1 MKNKNKKTVS
11 LTVIMTLIITMVV
24 GLINPVSIVKA
35 EDTKS
40 VRIKDVLNGDE
51 IVSDDEKLILSKIG
65 EKISDDELKVTLKIK
80 GNNDENINIYNASA
94 TYTLNSGFEV
104 VENSINVVGIDD
116 KESVKITTE
125 GEKTNIEFDDINV
138 KEVEVSFSAKVKEG
152 IKVEENVEV
161 TSETKLVYNLQ
172 ENTEDNQENT
182 EIDFPKLYVTLESL
196 TTEKEVTEEN
206 IENEIIDDITKEDE
220 KTEENAKEDKEDIE
234 NEVADDTVQEDAID
248 DTNSEGTIDDAEEN
262 VDNDVVEDEVD
273 DVVANGSVIKNENNE
288 NNENNSPTT
297 SSGLTINKTAEL
309 VDGETVKITLTAEG
323 EVTRTDA
330 KNADIVMV
338 IDKSG
343 SMNDKLDKIKEAA
356 RNFAN
361 NILSNTKDS
370 DVRIAIVTY
379 DYYGYYGG
387 YNGQGSYLNLGF
399 SSSKDDINKAINAI
413 TAEGGTNTQAGIRR
427 AAETLEGTRADAKK
441 YVVFFTDGLPT
452 QSYYDNNTING
463 NGTRVDSKYMEDA
476 QKEYNK
482 YFTSWNKTSSSVIYP
497 DTKFYSVGVF
507 TNASSNEKK
516 QAVDFLK
523 TIQNVIDP
531 NEFGKKYYTQDL
543 KVVNSIF
550 TDISNE
556 IAADINNTVAT
567 NVTINDIV
575 TNYFNIVKDS
585 WKVTDLKGN
594 VINNIQPEVTGNN
607 ITFKIGDI
615 KVNAGESKGGVIVT
629 FNAKLKD
636 VYFGGGN
643 IDTNVSAD
651 ITYNNGQKQEFN
663 IPNVNI
669 PSKKGTIKIKK
680 EIVEKGLLG
689 GWNKVSDDKVNKNDK
704 FSISVVGNEKY
715 TVNLVGNSEET
726 LNFYLKGEDTD
737 ISINTD
743 TSLNYLT
750 VGQYKI
756 EELLPM
762 NYQQVDVY
770 VETEGKIVK
779 LENWENYNKQTK
791 TFTIDKD
798 NNNITIIVRNTLVNK
813 GYWFDKTDVENKF
826 RYYYNPITPQQLETS
841 IY

>member
-11 LTVIMTLIITMVV
+11 LTVIMTLIITMIV

-40 VRIKDVLNGDE
+40 VRIKDVLNNDE
-51 IVSDDEKLILSKIG
+51 IVSDDGKLILSKTG

-80 GNNDENINIYNASA
+80 GNNEENINIYNASA
-94 TYTLNSGFEV
+94 TYTLNSGFEL

-116 KESVKITTE
+116 KESVKITTD
-125 GEKTNIEFDDINV
+125 GEKTNIEFGDINV

-182 EIDFPKLYVTLESL
+182 EIDFPKLYVSLESIVA
-196 TTEKEVTEEN
+196 EKETTEEN
-206 IENEIIDDITKEDE
+206 VENEIIEDITKKDE

-288 NNENNSPTT
+288 NNSPTT

-343 SMNDKLDKIKEAA
+343 SMNDKLDKIKEGA

-370 DVRIAIVTY
+370 DVKIAIVTY

-399 SSSKDDINKAINAI
+399 SSSKDDIDKAINAI
-413 TAEGGTNTQAGIRR
+413 TAGGGTNTQAGIRR
-427 AAETLEGTRADAKK
+427 AAETLRGAREDAKK
-441 YVVFFTDGLPT
+441 YVLFFTDGLPT
-452 QSYYDNNTING
+452 QSYNDDDTING
-463 NGTRVDSKYMEDA
+463 DGTAVSKEYINAAKD
-476 QKEYNK
+476 EYNK
-482 YFTSWNKTSSSVIYP
+482 HFTSWNKTSSNNNQI
-497 DTKFYSVGVF
+497 DAKFYSVGVF
-507 TNASSNEKK
+507 TKASDTKKK
-516 QAVDFLK
+516 QAVNFLK

-531 NEFGKKYYTQDL
+531 DKFGEKYYTENLD
-543 KVVNSIF
+543 VVNSIF

-567 NVTINDIV
+567 NVIINDIV
-575 TNYFNIVKDS
+575 TDYFNIVDKS

-594 VINNIQPEVTGNN
+594 VINIQPEVTGNN

-636 VYFGGGN
+636 AYFGGDN

-651 ITYNNGQKQEFN
+651 ITYNDGQKQEFN

-680 EIVEKGLLG
+680 EIVEKELLR
-689 GWNKVSDDKVNKNDK
+689 GWNKVSDDEVNKDDK

-726 LNFYLKGEDTD
+726 LNFYLKGENTD

-770 VETEGKIVK
+770 VETEGKTVK

-826 RYYYNPITPQQLETS
+826 RYYNAITPQQLETS

>member
-125 GEKTNIEFDDINV
+125 GEKTNIEFGDINV

-273 DVVANGSVIKNENNE
+273 DVIANGSVIKNENNE
-288 NNENNSPTT
+288 NNENNYPTT

-356 RNFAN
+356 RNFTN

-370 DVRIAIVTY
+370 DVKIAIVTY

-452 QSYYDNNTING
+452 QSYDG
-463 NGTRVDSKYMEDA
+463 GDGTRVDSKYMTAAKD
-476 QKEYNK
+476 EYNK
-482 YFTSWNKTSSSVIYP
+482 HFTRWNKTSSNNDQS
-497 DTKFYSVGVF
+497 DAKFYSVGVF
-507 TNASSNEKK
+507 TKASDTEKK
-516 QAVDFLK
+516 QAVNFLK

-531 NEFGKKYYTQDL
+531 DKFGEKYYTENLD
-543 KVVNSIF
+543 VVNSIF

-575 TNYFNIVKDS
+575 TDYFNIVDKS

-594 VINNIQPEVTGNN
+594 VINIQPEVTGNN

-636 VYFGGGN
+636 AYFGGDN

-651 ITYNNGQKQEFN
+651 ITYNDGQKQEFN

-680 EIVEKGLLG
+680 EIVEKELLR
-689 GWNKVSDDKVNKNDK
+689 GWNKVSDDEVNKDDK

-726 LNFYLKGEDTD
+726 LNFYLKGENTD

-770 VETEGKIVK
+770 VETEGKTVK

-826 RYYYNPITPQQLETS
+826 RYYNAITPQQLETS

>member
-11 LTVIMTLIITMVV
+11 LTVIMTLIITMIV

-40 VRIKDVLNGDE
+40 VRIKDVLNNDE
-51 IVSDDEKLILSKIG
+51 IVSDDGKLILSKTG

-80 GNNDENINIYNASA
+80 GNNEENINIYNASA
-94 TYTLNSGFEV
+94 TYTLNSGFEL

-116 KESVKITTE
+116 KESVKITTD
-125 GEKTNIEFDDINV
+125 GEKTNIEFGDINV

-182 EIDFPKLYVTLESL
+182 EIDFPKLYVSLESIVA
-196 TTEKEVTEEN
+196 EKETTEEN
-206 IENEIIDDITKEDE
+206 VENEIIEDITKKDE

-288 NNENNSPTT
+288 NNSTTT
-297 SSGLTINKTAEL
+297 SSGVTINKTAEL

-356 RNFAN
+356 TNFTN
-361 NILSNTKDS
+361 NILSNTQGS

-379 DYYGYYGG
+379 DYYGKYNG

-413 TAEGGTNTQAGIRR
+413 TAGGGTNTQAGISR
-427 AAETLEGTRADAKK
+427 AAETLRGARKDAKK

-452 QSYYDNNTING
+452 QSYSGG
-463 NGTRVDSKYMEDA
+463 NGTTVSQQYMNAAKD
-476 QKEYNK
+476 EYNK
-482 YFTSWNKTSSSVIYP
+482 HFTSWNKTSSNNNQI
-497 DTKFYSVGVF
+497 DAKFYSVGVF
-507 TNASSNEKK
+507 TKASDTKKK
-516 QAVDFLK
+516 QAVNFLK

-531 NEFGKKYYTQDL
+531 DKFGEKYYTENLD
-543 KVVNSIF
+543 VVNSIF

-575 TNYFNIVKDS
+575 TDYFNIVKDS
-585 WKVTDLKGN
+585 WKVTDLKEN
-594 VINNIQPEVTGNN
+594 VINIQPEVTGNN

-636 VYFGGGN
+636 AYFAGGN

-651 ITYNNGQKQEFN
+651 ITYNDGQKQEFN

-680 EIVEKGLLG
+680 EIVEKELLRR
-689 GWNKVSDDKVNKNDK
+689 WNKVSDDEVNKDDK

-715 TVNLVGNSEET
+715 TVNLGGNSEET
-726 LNFYLKGEDTD
+726 LNFYLKGENTD

-770 VETEGKIVK
+770 VETEGKTVK

-813 GYWFDKTDVENKF
+813 GYWFDKGDVENKF
-826 RYYYNPITPQQLETS
+826 RYYNPITPQQLETS

>member
-11 LTVIMTLIITMVV
+11 LTVIMTLIITMIV

-40 VRIKDVLNGDE
+40 VRIKDVLNNDE
-51 IVSDDEKLILSKIG
+51 IVSDDGKLILSKTG
-65 EKISDDELKVTLKIK
+65 EKISDDELKVILKIK
-80 GNNDENINIYNASA
+80 GNNEENINIYNASA
-94 TYTLNSGFEV
+94 SYTLNSGFEL

-116 KESVKITTE
+116 KESVKITTD
-125 GEKTNIEFDDINV
+125 GEKTNIEFGDINV

-182 EIDFPKLYVTLESL
+182 EIDFPKLYVSLESIVA
-196 TTEKEVTEEN
+196 EKETTEEN
-206 IENEIIDDITKEDE
+206 VENEIIEDITKKDE

-288 NNENNSPTT
+288 NNSPTT

-356 RNFAN
+356 TNFTN
-361 NILSNTKDS
+361 NILSNTQGS

-379 DYYGYYGG
+379 DYYGKYNG

-413 TAEGGTNTQAGIRR
+413 TAGGGTNTQAGIRR
-427 AAETLEGTRADAKK
+427 AAETLRGAREDAKK
-441 YVVFFTDGLPT
+441 YVLFFTDGLPT
-452 QSYYDNNTING
+452 QSYNDDDTING
-463 NGTRVDSKYMEDA
+463 NGTAVSKEYINAAKD
-476 QKEYNK
+476 EYNK
-482 YFTSWNKTSSSVIYP
+482 HFTSWNKTSSNNNQI
-497 DTKFYSVGVF
+497 DAKFYSVGVF
-507 TNASSNEKK
+507 TKASDTKKK
-516 QAVDFLK
+516 QAVNFLK

-531 NEFGKKYYTQDL
+531 NEFGKKYYTENLD
-543 KVVNSIF
+543 VVNSIF

-567 NVTINDIV
+567 NVIINDIV
-575 TNYFNIVKDS
+575 TDYFNIVDKS

-594 VINNIQPEVTGNN
+594 VINIQPEVTGNN

-636 VYFGGGN
+636 AYFGGDN

-651 ITYNNGQKQEFN
+651 ITYNDGQKQEFN

-680 EIVEKGLLG
+680 EIVEKELLR
-689 GWNKVSDDKVNKNDK
+689 GWNKVSDDEVNKDDK

-715 TVNLVGNSEET
+715 TVNLGGNSEET
-726 LNFYLKGEDTD
+726 LNFYLKGENTD

-770 VETEGKIVK
+770 VETEGKTVK

-813 GYWFDKTDVENKF
+813 GYWFDKTDVGNKF
-826 RYYYNPITPQQLETS
+826 RYYNAITPQQLETS

>member
-11 LTVIMTLIITMVV
+11 LTVIMTLIITMIV

-40 VRIKDVLNGDE
+40 VRIKDVLNNDE
-51 IVSDDEKLILSKIG
+51 IVSDDGKLILSKTG

-80 GNNDENINIYNASA
+80 GNNEENINIYNASIK
-94 TYTLNSGFEV
+94 YTLNNGFEI
-104 VENSINVVGIDD
+104 VEDSINVVGIDED
-116 KESVKITTE
+116 KKESVNVTTE
-125 GEKTNIEFDDINV
+125 GEKTNIEFGDINA

-206 IENEIIDDITKEDE
+206 IENEIINDITKKDE

-288 NNENNSPTT
+288 NNSPTT

-343 SMNDKLDKIKEAA
+343 SMNDKLNKIKKAA
-356 RNFAN
+356 RNFVN

-379 DYYGYYGG
+379 DYCDKYNG
-387 YNGQGSYLNLGF
+387 YNGQGSYLNLKF
-399 SSSKDDINKAINAI
+399 SSSKDDINEAINAI
-413 TAEGGTNTQAGIRR
+413 TAGGGTNTQAGIRR
-427 AAETLEGTRADAKK
+427 AAETLRGARTDAKK

-452 QSYYDNNTING
+452 QSYNG
-463 NGTRVDSKYMEDA
+463 GDGTRVDSKYMTA
-476 QKEYNK
+476 AKNEYNK
-482 YFTSWNKTSSSVIYP
+482 HFTSWNKTSSNNDRI
-497 DTKFYSVGVF
+497 DAKFYSVGVF
-507 TNASSNEKK
+507 TKASYTEQK

-531 NEFGKKYYTQDL
+531 DKFGEKYYTENLD
-543 KVVNSIF
+543 VVNSIF

-575 TNYFNIVKDS
+575 TDYFNIVDKS

-594 VINNIQPEVTGNN
+594 VINIQPEVTGNN

-636 VYFGGGN
+636 AYFGGGN

-689 GWNKVSDDKVNKNDK
+689 GWNKVSDDEVNKDDK

-726 LNFYLKGEDTD
+726 LNFYLKGENTD

-770 VETEGKIVK
+770 VETGGKIVK
-779 LENWENYNKQTK
+779 LEDWENYNKQTK
-791 TFTIDKD
+791 TFIIDKD

-826 RYYYNPITPQQLETS
+826 RYYNAITPQQLETS

>member
-11 LTVIMTLIITMVV
+11 LTVIMTLIITMIV

-40 VRIKDVLNGDE
+40 VRIKDVLNNDE
-51 IVSDDEKLILSKIG
+51 IVSDDGKLILSKTG

-80 GNNDENINIYNASA
+80 GNNEENINIYNASA
-94 TYTLNSGFEV
+94 TYTLNSGFEL

-116 KESVKITTE
+116 KESVKITTD
-125 GEKTNIEFDDINV
+125 GEKTNIEFGDINV
-138 KEVEVSFSAKVKEG
+138 KEVEVSFSTKVKEG

-172 ENTEDNQENT
+172 ENTEDNQKNT
-182 EIDFPKLYVTLESL
+182 EIDFPKLYVSLESIVA
-196 TTEKEVTEEN
+196 EKETTEEN
-206 IENEIIDDITKEDE
+206 VENEIIEDITKKDE

-273 DVVANGSVIKNENNE
+273 DVVANGSVIKNE

-370 DVRIAIVTY
+370 DVKIAIVTY
-379 DYYGYYGG
+379 DYYDKYNG
-387 YNGQGSYLNLGF
+387 YNGQGSYLNLEF
-399 SSSKDDINKAINAI
+399 SKDQNKINEAINGIRAK
-413 TAEGGTNTQAGIRR
+413 GGTNTQAGIRR
-427 AAETLEGTRADAKK
+427 AAETLRGARTDAKK

-452 QSYYDNNTING
+452 QSYNG
-463 NGTRVDSKYMEDA
+463 GDGTRVDSKYMEDA

-482 YFTSWNKTSSSVIYP
+482 YFTSWNNTSSNNNQI
-497 DTKFYSVGVF
+497 DAKFYSVGVF
-507 TNASSNEKK
+507 TKASYTEQK

-531 NEFGKKYYTQDL
+531 NKFGKKYYTQNLD
-543 KVVNSIF
+543 VVNSIF

-575 TNYFNIVKDS
+575 TDYFNIVKDS

-594 VINNIQPEVTGNN
+594 VINIQPEVTGNN
-607 ITFKIGDI
+607 ITFKIGNI
-615 KVNAGESKGGVIVT
+615 SVSQGESKGGVIVT
-629 FNAKLKD
+629 FNAKVKD
-636 VYFGGGN
+636 AYFGGKN
-643 IDTNVSAD
+643 IDTNVSAN
-651 ITYNNGQKQEFN
+651 ITYNDGQKQEFN
-663 IPNVNI
+663 IPNVDI
-669 PSKKGTIKIKK
+669 PFKKGTIKIKK
-680 EIVEKGLLG
+680 EIVEKGILG
-689 GWNKVSDDKVNKNDK
+689 RLNKVSDDKISEDDK

-715 TVNLVGNSEET
+715 TVNLMGNSEKT
-726 LNFYLKGEDTD
+726 LNFYLKGKNTD
-737 ISINTD
+737 ISTNTD
-743 TSLNYLT
+743 TNLNYLT

-770 VETEGKIVK
+770 VETGGKIVK
-779 LENWENYNKQTK
+779 LEDWENYNKETK

-798 NNNITIIVRNTLVNK
+798 NNNITIIVRNALVNK
-813 GYWFDKTDVENKF
+813 GYWFDKTDVENQF
-826 RYYYNPITPQQLETS
+826 RYYNPITPQQLETS

>member
-11 LTVIMTLIITMVV
+11 LTVIMTLIITMIV

-40 VRIKDVLNGDE
+40 VRIKDVLNNDE
-51 IVSDDEKLILSKIG
+51 IVSDDGKLILSKTG

-80 GNNDENINIYNASA
+80 GNNEENINIYNASA
-94 TYTLNSGFEV
+94 TYTLNSGFEL

-116 KESVKITTE
+116 KESVKITTD
-125 GEKTNIEFDDINV
+125 GEKTNIEFGDINV

-182 EIDFPKLYVTLESL
+182 EIDFPKLYVSLESIVA
-196 TTEKEVTEEN
+196 EKETTEEN
-206 IENEIIDDITKEDE
+206 VENEIIEDITKKDE

-288 NNENNSPTT
+288 NNSTTT
-297 SSGLTINKTAEL
+297 SSGVTINKTAEL

-356 RNFAN
+356 TNFTN
-361 NILSNTKDS
+361 NILSNTQGS

-379 DYYGYYGG
+379 DYYGKYNG

-413 TAEGGTNTQAGIRR
+413 TAGGGTNTQAGISR
-427 AAETLEGTRADAKK
+427 AAETLRGARKDAKK

-452 QSYYDNNTING
+452 QSYSGG
-463 NGTRVDSKYMEDA
+463 NGTTVSQQYMNAAKD
-476 QKEYNK
+476 EYNK
-482 YFTSWNKTSSSVIYP
+482 HFTSWNKTSSNNNQI
-497 DTKFYSVGVF
+497 DAKFYSVGVF
-507 TNASSNEKK
+507 TKASDTKKK
-516 QAVDFLK
+516 QAVNFLK

-531 NEFGKKYYTQDL
+531 DKFGEKYYTENLD
-543 KVVNSIF
+543 VVNSIF

-575 TNYFNIVKDS
+575 TDYFNIVKDS
-585 WKVTDLKGN
+585 WKVTDLKEN
-594 VINNIQPEVTGNN
+594 VINIQPEVTGNN

-636 VYFGGGN
+636 AYFGGGN

-651 ITYNNGQKQEFN
+651 ITYNDGQKQEFN

-680 EIVEKGLLG
+680 EIVEKELLR
-689 GWNKVSDDKVNKNDK
+689 GWNKVSDDEVNKDDK

-715 TVNLVGNSEET
+715 TVNLGGNSEET
-726 LNFYLKGEDTD
+726 LNFYLKGENTD

-770 VETEGKIVK
+770 VETEGKTVK

-813 GYWFDKTDVENKF
+813 GYWFDKGDVENKF
-826 RYYYNPITPQQLETS
+826 RYYNPITPQQLETS

>member
-11 LTVIMTLIITMVV
+11 LTVIMTLIITMIV

-40 VRIKDVLNGDE
+40 VRIKDVLNNDE
-51 IVSDDEKLILSKIG
+51 IVSDDGKLILSKTG

-80 GNNDENINIYNASA
+80 GNNEENINIYNASA
-94 TYTLNSGFEV
+94 TYTLNSGFEL

-116 KESVKITTE
+116 KESVKITTD
-125 GEKTNIEFDDINV
+125 GEKTNIEFGDINV

-182 EIDFPKLYVTLESL
+182 EIDFPKLYVSLESIVA
-196 TTEKEVTEEN
+196 EKETTEEN
-206 IENEIIDDITKEDE
+206 VENEIIEDITKKDE

-288 NNENNSPTT
+288 NNSPTT

-343 SMNDKLDKIKEAA
+343 SMNDKLDKIKKAA
-356 RNFAN
+356 RNFVN

-379 DYYGYYGG
+379 DYYGKYNG

-413 TAEGGTNTQAGIRR
+413 TAGGGTNTQAGIRR
-427 AAETLEGTRADAKK
+427 AAETLRGDRTDAKK

-452 QSYYDNNTING
+452 QSYSGG
-463 NGTRVDSKYMEDA
+463 NGTTVSQQYMNAAKD
-476 QKEYNK
+476 EYNK
-482 YFTSWNKTSSSVIYP
+482 HFTSWNKTSSNNNQI
-497 DTKFYSVGVF
+497 DAKFYSVGVF
-507 TNASSNEKK
+507 TNASDKEKE

-575 TNYFNIVKDS
+575 TDYFNIVKDS

-594 VINNIQPEVTGNN
+594 VINVQPEVTGNN
-607 ITFKIGDI
+607 ITFKIGNI
-615 KVNAGESKGGVIVT
+615 SVSQGESKGGVIVT
-629 FNAKLKD
+629 FNAKVKD
-636 VYFGGGN
+636 AYFGGKN
-643 IDTNVSAD
+643 IDTNVSAN
-651 ITYNNGQKQEFN
+651 ITYNDGQKQEFD
-663 IPNVNI
+663 IPNVDI

-680 EIVEKGLLG
+680 EIVEKELLR
-689 GWNKVSDDKVNKNDK
+689 GWNKVSDDEVNKDDK

-715 TVNLVGNSEET
+715 TVNLGGNSEET
-726 LNFYLKGEDTD
+726 LNFYLKGENTD

-762 NYQQVDVY
+762 NYEQVDVY
-770 VETEGKIVK
+770 VETEGKTVK

-826 RYYYNPITPQQLETS
+826 RYYNAITPQQLETS

>member
-11 LTVIMTLIITMVV
+11 LTVIMTLIITMIV

-40 VRIKDVLNGDE
+40 VRIKDVLNNDE
-51 IVSDDEKLILSKIG
+51 IVSDDGKLILSKTG

-80 GNNDENINIYNASA
+80 GNNEENINIYNASA
-94 TYTLNSGFEV
+94 TYTLNSGFEL
-104 VENSINVVGIDD
+104 VENSINVVGIDED
-116 KESVKITTE
+116 KKESVNVTTE
-125 GEKTNIEFDDINV
+125 GEKTNIEFGDIDT
-138 KEVEVSFSAKVKEG
+138 KEVEVSFLVKVKDG
-152 IKVEENVEV
+152 VKIEENIEV

-182 EIDFPKLYVTLESL
+182 EIDFPKLYVSLESIVA
-196 TTEKEVTEEN
+196 EKETTEEN
-206 IENEIIDDITKEDE
+206 VENEIIEDITKKDE

-288 NNENNSPTT
+288 NNSPTT

-356 RNFAN
+356 TNFTN
-361 NILSNTKDS
+361 NILSNTQGS

-379 DYYGYYGG
+379 DYYGKYNG

-413 TAEGGTNTQAGIRR
+413 TAGGGTNTQAGISR
-427 AAETLEGTRADAKK
+427 AAETLRGARKDAKK

-452 QSYYDNNTING
+452 QSYSGG
-463 NGTRVDSKYMEDA
+463 NGTRVDSKYMTA
-476 QKEYNK
+476 AKNEYNK
-482 YFTSWNKTSSSVIYP
+482 HFTSWNKTSSNNDQI
-497 DTKFYSVGVF
+497 DAKFYSVGVF
-507 TNASSNEKK
+507 TKASDTEKK
-516 QAVDFLK
+516 QAVNFLK

-531 NEFGKKYYTQDL
+531 DKFGEKYYTENLD
-543 KVVNSIF
+543 VVNSIF

-575 TNYFNIVKDS
+575 TDYFNIVDKS

-594 VINNIQPEVTGNN
+594 VINIQPEVTGNN

-636 VYFGGGN
+636 AYFGGGN

-651 ITYNNGQKQEFN
+651 ITYNDGQKQEFN

-680 EIVEKGLLG
+680 EIVEKELLR
-689 GWNKVSDDKVNKNDK
+689 GWNKVSDDEVNKDDK

-726 LNFYLKGEDTD
+726 LNFYLKGENTD

-770 VETEGKIVK
+770 VETGGKIVK
-779 LENWENYNKQTK
+779 LEDWKNYNKQTK

-813 GYWFDKTDVENKF
+813 GYWFDKGDVENKF
-826 RYYYNPITPQQLETS
+826 RYYNPITPQQLETS

>member
-11 LTVIMTLIITMVV
+11 LTVIMTLIITMIV

-40 VRIKDVLNGDE
+40 VRIKDVLNNDE
-51 IVSDDEKLILSKIG
+51 IVSDDGKLILSKTG
-65 EKISDDELKVTLKIK
+65 EKISDDELKVILKIK
-80 GNNDENINIYNASA
+80 GNNEENINIYNASA
-94 TYTLNSGFEV
+94 TYTLNSGFEL

-116 KESVKITTE
+116 KESVKITTD
-125 GEKTNIEFDDINV
+125 GEKTNIEFGDINV

-182 EIDFPKLYVTLESL
+182 EIDFPKLYVSLESIVA
-196 TTEKEVTEEN
+196 EKETTEEN
-206 IENEIIDDITKEDE
+206 VENEIIEDITKKDE

-288 NNENNSPTT
+288 NNSPTT

-356 RNFAN
+356 TNFTN
-361 NILSNTKDS
+361 NILSNTQGS

-379 DYYGYYGG
+379 DYYGKYNG

-413 TAEGGTNTQAGIRR
+413 TAGGGTNTQAGIRR
-427 AAETLEGTRADAKK
+427 AAETLRGAREDAKK
-441 YVVFFTDGLPT
+441 YVLFFTDGLPT
-452 QSYYDNNTING
+452 QSYNDDDTING
-463 NGTRVDSKYMEDA
+463 NGTAVSKEYINAAKD
-476 QKEYNK
+476 EYNK
-482 YFTSWNKTSSSVIYP
+482 HFTSWNKTSSNNNQI
-497 DTKFYSVGVF
+497 DAKFYSVGVF
-507 TNASSNEKK
+507 TKASDTKKK
-516 QAVDFLK
+516 QAVNFLK

-531 NEFGKKYYTQDL
+531 NEFGKKYYTENLD
-543 KVVNSIF
+543 VVNSIF

-567 NVTINDIV
+567 NVIINDIV
-575 TNYFNIVKDS
+575 TDYFNIVDKS

-594 VINNIQPEVTGNN
+594 VINIQPEVTGNN

-636 VYFGGGN
+636 AYFGGDN

-651 ITYNNGQKQEFN
+651 ITYNDGQKQEFN

-669 PSKKGTIKIKK
+669 SSKKGTIKIKK
-680 EIVEKGLLG
+680 EIVEKELLR
-689 GWNKVSDDKVNKNDK
+689 GWNKVSDDEVNKDDK

-715 TVNLVGNSEET
+715 TVNLGGNSEET
-726 LNFYLKGEDTD
+726 LNFYLKGENTD

-770 VETEGKIVK
+770 VETEGKTVK

-826 RYYYNPITPQQLETS
+826 RYYNAITPQQLETS

>member
-11 LTVIMTLIITMVV
+11 LTVIMTLIITMIV

-40 VRIKDVLNGDE
+40 VRIKDVLNNDE
-51 IVSDDEKLILSKIG
+51 IVSDDGKLILSKTG
-65 EKISDDELKVTLKIK
+65 EKISDDELKVILKIK
-80 GNNDENINIYNASA
+80 GNNEENINIYNASA
-94 TYTLNSGFEV
+94 TYTLNSGFEL

-116 KESVKITTE
+116 KESVKITTD
-125 GEKTNIEFDDINV
+125 GEKTNIEFGDINV

-182 EIDFPKLYVTLESL
+182 EIDFPKLYVSLESIVA
-196 TTEKEVTEEN
+196 EKETTEEN
-206 IENEIIDDITKEDE
+206 VENEIIEDITKKDE

-288 NNENNSPTT
+288 NNSPTT

-356 RNFAN
+356 TNFTN
-361 NILSNTKDS
+361 NILSNTQGS

-379 DYYGYYGG
+379 DYYGKYNG

-413 TAEGGTNTQAGIRR
+413 TAGGGTNTQAGIRR
-427 AAETLEGTRADAKK
+427 AAETLRGAREDAKK
-441 YVVFFTDGLPT
+441 YVLFFTDGLPT
-452 QSYYDNNTING
+452 QSYNDDDTING
-463 NGTRVDSKYMEDA
+463 NGTAVSKEYINAAKD
-476 QKEYNK
+476 EYNK
-482 YFTSWNKTSSSVIYP
+482 HFTSWNKTSSNNNQI
-497 DTKFYSVGVF
+497 DAKFYSVGVF
-507 TNASSNEKK
+507 TKASDTKKK
-516 QAVDFLK
+516 QAVNFLK

-531 NEFGKKYYTQDL
+531 DKFGEKYYTQDL

-575 TNYFNIVKDS
+575 TDYFNIVDKS

-594 VINNIQPEVTGNN
+594 VINIQPEVTGNN

-636 VYFGGGN
+636 AYFGGDN

-651 ITYNNGQKQEFN
+651 ITYNDGQKQEFN

-680 EIVEKGLLG
+680 EIVEKELLR
-689 GWNKVSDDKVNKNDK
+689 GWNKVSDDEVNKDDK

-715 TVNLVGNSEET
+715 TVNLGGNSEET
-726 LNFYLKGEDTD
+726 LNFYLKGENTD

-770 VETEGKIVK
+770 VETEGKTVK

-826 RYYYNPITPQQLETS
+826 RYYNAITPQQLETS

>member
-11 LTVIMTLIITMVV
+11 LTVIMTLIITMIV

-40 VRIKDVLNGDE
+40 VRIKDVLNNDE
-51 IVSDDEKLILSKIG
+51 IVSDDGKLILSKTG

-80 GNNDENINIYNASA
+80 GNNEENINIYNASA
-94 TYTLNSGFEV
+94 TYTLNSGFEL

-116 KESVKITTE
+116 KESVKITTD
-125 GEKTNIEFDDINV
+125 GEKTNIEFGDINV

-182 EIDFPKLYVTLESL
+182 EIDFPKLYVSLESIVA
-196 TTEKEVTEEN
+196 EKETTEEN
-206 IENEIIDDITKEDE
+206 VENEIIEDITKKDE

-288 NNENNSPTT
+288 NNSPTT

-356 RNFAN
+356 TNFTN
-361 NILSNTKDS
+361 NILSNTQGS

-379 DYYGYYGG
+379 DYYGKYNG

-399 SSSKDDINKAINAI
+399 SSSKDDIDKAINAI
-413 TAEGGTNTQAGIRR
+413 TAGGGTNTQAGISR
-427 AAETLEGTRADAKK
+427 AAETLRGARKDAKK

-452 QSYYDNNTING
+452 QSYSGG
-463 NGTRVDSKYMEDA
+463 NGTTVSQQYMNAAKD
-476 QKEYNK
+476 EYNK
-482 YFTSWNKTSSSVIYP
+482 HFTSWNKTSSNNNQI
-497 DTKFYSVGVF
+497 DAKFYSVGVF
-507 TNASSNEKK
+507 TKASDTKKK
-516 QAVDFLK
+516 QAVNFLK

-531 NEFGKKYYTQDL
+531 DKFGEKYYTENLD
-543 KVVNSIF
+543 VVNSIF

-575 TNYFNIVKDS
+575 TDYFNIVKDS
-585 WKVTDLKGN
+585 WKVTDLKEN
-594 VINNIQPEVTGNN
+594 VINIQPEVTGNN

-636 VYFGGGN
+636 AYFGGGN

-651 ITYNNGQKQEFN
+651 ITYNDGQKQEFN

-680 EIVEKGLLG
+680 EIVEKELLR
-689 GWNKVSDDKVNKNDK
+689 GWNKVSDDEVNKDDK

-715 TVNLVGNSEET
+715 TVNLGGNSEET
-726 LNFYLKGEDTD
+726 LNFYLKGENTD

-770 VETEGKIVK
+770 VETEGKTVK

-813 GYWFDKTDVENKF
+813 GYWFDKGDVENKF
-826 RYYYNPITPQQLETS
+826 RYYNPITPQQLETS

>member
-11 LTVIMTLIITMVV
+11 LTVIMTLIITMIV

-40 VRIKDVLNGDE
+40 VRIKDVLNNDE
-51 IVSDDEKLILSKIG
+51 IVSDDGKLILSKTG

-80 GNNDENINIYNASA
+80 GNNEENINIYNASA
-94 TYTLNSGFEV
+94 TYTLNSGFEL

-116 KESVKITTE
+116 KESVKITTD
-125 GEKTNIEFDDINV
+125 GEKTNIEFGDINV

-182 EIDFPKLYVTLESL
+182 EIDFPKLYVSLESIVA
-196 TTEKEVTEEN
+196 EKETTEEN
-206 IENEIIDDITKEDE
+206 VENEIIEDITKKDE

-288 NNENNSPTT
+288 NNSTTT
-297 SSGLTINKTAEL
+297 SSGVTINKTAEL

-370 DVRIAIVTY
+370 DVKIAIVTY
-379 DYYGYYGG
+379 DYYGKYNG

-399 SSSKDDINKAINAI
+399 SSSKDDINEAINAI
-413 TAEGGTNTQAGIRR
+413 TAGGGTNTQAGIRR
-427 AAETLEGTRADAKK
+427 AAETLRGAREDAKK
-441 YVVFFTDGLPT
+441 YVLFFTDGLPT
-452 QSYYDNNTING
+452 QSYNDDDTING
-463 NGTRVDSKYMEDA
+463 NGTAVSKEYINAAKD
-476 QKEYNK
+476 EYNK
-482 YFTSWNKTSSSVIYP
+482 HFTSWNKTSSNNNQI
-497 DTKFYSVGVF
+497 DAKFYSVGVF
-507 TNASSNEKK
+507 TNASNNEKK

-531 NEFGKKYYTQDL
+531 DKFGEKYYTQDL

-575 TNYFNIVKDS
+575 TDYFNIVDKS

-594 VINNIQPEVTGNN
+594 VINIQPEVTGNN

-615 KVNAGESKGGVIVT
+615 KVNAGERKGGVIVT

-636 VYFGGGN
+636 AYFGGGN

-651 ITYNNGQKQEFN
+651 ITYNDGQKQEFN

-680 EIVEKGLLG
+680 EIVEKELLR
-689 GWNKVSDDKVNKNDK
+689 GWNKVSDDEVNKDDK

-715 TVNLVGNSEET
+715 TVNLGGNSEET
-726 LNFYLKGEDTD
+726 LNFYLKGENTD

-770 VETEGKIVK
+770 VETEGKTVK

-826 RYYYNPITPQQLETS
+826 RYYNAITPQQLETS

>member
-11 LTVIMTLIITMVV
+11 LTVIMTLIITMIV

-35 EDTKS
+35 QDTKS
-40 VRIKDVLNGDE
+40 VRIKDVLNNDE
-51 IVSDDEKLILSKIG
+51 IVSDDGKLILSKTG

-80 GNNDENINIYNASA
+80 GNNEENINIYNASA
-94 TYTLNSGFEV
+94 TYTLNSGFEL

-116 KESVKITTE
+116 KESVKITTD
-125 GEKTNIEFDDINV
+125 GEKTNIEFGDINV

-182 EIDFPKLYVTLESL
+182 EIDFPKLYVSLESIVA
-196 TTEKEVTEEN
+196 EKETTEEN
-206 IENEIIDDITKEDE
+206 VENEIIEDITKKDE

-288 NNENNSPTT
+288 NNSPTT

-356 RNFAN
+356 TNFTN
-361 NILSNTKDS
+361 NILSNIQGS

-379 DYYGYYGG
+379 DYYGKYNG

-413 TAEGGTNTQAGIRR
+413 TAGGGTNTQAGIRR
-427 AAETLEGTRADAKK
+427 AAETLRGARKDAKK

-452 QSYYDNNTING
+452 QSYSGG
-463 NGTRVDSKYMEDA
+463 NGTRVDSKYMTA
-476 QKEYNK
+476 AKNEYNK
-482 YFTSWNKTSSSVIYP
+482 HFTSWNKTSSNNNQI
-497 DTKFYSVGVF
+497 DAKFYSVGVF
-507 TNASSNEKK
+507 TKASDTEKK
-516 QAVDFLK
+516 QAVNFLK

-531 NEFGKKYYTQDL
+531 DKFGEKYYTENLD
-543 KVVNSIF
+543 VVNSIF

-575 TNYFNIVKDS
+575 TDYFNIVKDS

-594 VINNIQPEVTGNN
+594 VINVQPEVTGNN
-607 ITFKIGDI
+607 ITFKIGNI
-615 KVNAGESKGGVIVT
+615 SVSQGESKGGVIVT
-629 FNAKLKD
+629 FNAKVKD
-636 VYFGGGN
+636 AYFGGKN
-643 IDTNVSAD
+643 IDTNVSAN
-651 ITYNNGQKQEFN
+651 ITYNDGQKQEFN
-663 IPNVNI
+663 IPNVDI
-669 PSKKGTIKIKK
+669 PFKKGTIKIKK

-689 GWNKVSDDKVNKNDK
+689 GWNKVSDDKISEDDK

-715 TVNLVGNSEET
+715 TVNLMGNSEKT
-726 LNFYLKGEDTD
+726 LNFYLKGKNTD
-737 ISINTD
+737 ISTNTD
-743 TSLNYLT
+743 TNLNYLT

-770 VETEGKIVK
+770 VETEGKTVK

-813 GYWFDKTDVENKF
+813 GYWFDKGDVENKF
-826 RYYYNPITPQQLETS
+826 RYYNPITPQQLETS

>member
-11 LTVIMTLIITMVV
+11 LTVIMTLIITMIV

-40 VRIKDVLNGDE
+40 VRIKDVLNNDE
-51 IVSDDEKLILSKIG
+51 IVSDDGKLILSKTG

-80 GNNDENINIYNASA
+80 GNNEENINIYNASA
-94 TYTLNSGFEV
+94 TYTLNSGFEL

-116 KESVKITTE
+116 KESVKITTD
-125 GEKTNIEFDDINV
+125 GEKTNIEFGDINV

-196 TTEKEVTEEN
+196 TTEKKVTEEN
-206 IENEIIDDITKEDE
+206 IVNEIIDDITKKDE

-273 DVVANGSVIKNENNE
+273 DVVANGSVIKNE

-370 DVRIAIVTY
+370 DVKIAIVTY
-379 DYYGYYGG
+379 DYYSYYGH
-387 YNGQGSYLNLGF
+387 YQGQGSYLNLEF

-427 AAETLEGTRADAKK
+427 AAETWRGARKDAKK

-463 NGTRVDSKYMEDA
+463 NGTRVDSKYMTAAKD
-476 QKEYNK
+476 EYNK
-482 YFTSWNKTSSSVIYP
+482 HFTSWNKTSSNNDRI
-497 DTKFYSVGVF
+497 DAKFYSVGVF
-507 TNASSNEKK
+507 TKASDTEKK
-516 QAVDFLK
+516 QAVNFLK

-531 NEFGKKYYTQDL
+531 DKFGEKYYTQDL

-575 TNYFNIVKDS
+575 TDYFNIVDKS

-594 VINNIQPEVTGNN
+594 VINIQPEVTGNN

-636 VYFGGGN
+636 AYFGGGN

-689 GWNKVSDDKVNKNDK
+689 RWNKVSDDEVNKDDK

-726 LNFYLKGEDTD
+726 LNFYLKGENTD
-737 ISINTD
+737 ISINTE

-770 VETEGKIVK
+770 VETGGKTVK

-813 GYWFDKTDVENKF
+813 GYWFDKGDVENKF
-826 RYYYNPITPQQLETS
+826 RYYNPITPQQLETS

>member
-11 LTVIMTLIITMVV
+11 LTVIMTLIITMIV

-40 VRIKDVLNGDE
+40 VRIKDVLNNDE
-51 IVSDDEKLILSKIG
+51 IVSDDGKLILSKTG

-80 GNNDENINIYNASA
+80 GNNEENINIYNASA
-94 TYTLNSGFEV
+94 TYTLNSGFEL

-116 KESVKITTE
+116 KESVKITTD
-125 GEKTNIEFDDINV
+125 GEKTNIEFGDINV

-182 EIDFPKLYVTLESL
+182 EIDFPKLYVSLESIVA
-196 TTEKEVTEEN
+196 EKETTEEN
-206 IENEIIDDITKEDE
+206 VENEIIEDITKKDE

-288 NNENNSPTT
+288 NNSPTT

-356 RNFAN
+356 TNFTN
-361 NILSNTKDS
+361 NILSNTQGS

-379 DYYGYYGG
+379 DYYGKYNG

-413 TAEGGTNTQAGIRR
+413 TAGGGTNTQAGIRR
-427 AAETLEGTRADAKK
+427 AAETLRGAREDAKK
-441 YVVFFTDGLPT
+441 YVLFFTDGLPT
-452 QSYYDNNTING
+452 QSYNDDDTING
-463 NGTRVDSKYMEDA
+463 NGTAVSKEYINAAKD
-476 QKEYNK
+476 EYNK
-482 YFTSWNKTSSSVIYP
+482 HFTSWNKTSSNNNQI
-497 DTKFYSVGVF
+497 DAKFYSVGVF
-507 TNASSNEKK
+507 TKASDTKKK
-516 QAVDFLK
+516 QAVNFLK

-531 NEFGKKYYTQDL
+531 NEFGKKYYTENLD
-543 KVVNSIF
+543 VVNSIF

-567 NVTINDIV
+567 NVIINDIV
-575 TNYFNIVKDS
+575 TDYFNIVDKS

-594 VINNIQPEVTGNN
+594 VINIQPEVTGNN

-636 VYFGGGN
+636 AYFGGDN

-651 ITYNNGQKQEFN
+651 ITYNDGQKQEFN

-680 EIVEKGLLG
+680 EIVEKELLR
-689 GWNKVSDDKVNKNDK
+689 GWNKVSDDEVNKDDK

-715 TVNLVGNSEET
+715 TVNLGGNSEET
-726 LNFYLKGEDTD
+726 LNFYLKGENTD

-770 VETEGKIVK
+770 VETEGKTVK

-826 RYYYNPITPQQLETS
+826 RYYNAITPQQLETS

>member
-11 LTVIMTLIITMVV
+11 LTVIMTLIITMIV

-40 VRIKDVLNGDE
+40 VRIKDVLNNDE
-51 IVSDDEKLILSKIG
+51 IVSDDGKLILSKTG

-80 GNNDENINIYNASA
+80 GNNEENINIYNASA
-94 TYTLNSGFEV
+94 TYTLNSGFEL

-116 KESVKITTE
+116 KESVKITTD
-125 GEKTNIEFDDINV
+125 GEKTNIEFGDINV

-182 EIDFPKLYVTLESL
+182 EIDFPKLYVSLESIVA
-196 TTEKEVTEEN
+196 EKETTEEN
-206 IENEIIDDITKEDE
+206 VENEIIEDITKKDE

-288 NNENNSPTT
+288 NNSPTT

-356 RNFAN
+356 TNFTN
-361 NILSNTKDS
+361 NILSNTQGS

-379 DYYGYYGG
+379 DYYGKYNG

-413 TAEGGTNTQAGIRR
+413 TAGGGTNTQAGIRR
-427 AAETLEGTRADAKK
+427 AAETLRGSRTDAKK

-452 QSYYDNNTING
+452 QSYSGG
-463 NGTRVDSKYMEDA
+463 NGTTVSQQYMNAAKD
-476 QKEYNK
+476 EYNK
-482 YFTSWNKTSSSVIYP
+482 HFTSWNKTSSNNNQI
-497 DTKFYSVGVF
+497 DAKFYSVGVF
-507 TNASSNEKK
+507 TKANDTEKK
-516 QAVDFLK
+516 QAVNFLK
-523 TIQNVIDP
+523 TIQNVIDHDK
-531 NEFGKKYYTQDL
+531 FGEKYYTENLD
-543 KVVNSIF
+543 VVNSIF

-575 TNYFNIVKDS
+575 TDYFNIVDKS

-594 VINNIQPEVTGNN
+594 VINIQPEVTGNN

-636 VYFGGGN
+636 AYFGGGN

-651 ITYNNGQKQEFN
+651 ITYNNGQKQKFN

-680 EIVEKGLLG
+680 EIVEKELLR
-689 GWNKVSDDKVNKNDK
+689 GWNKVSDDEVNKDDK

-715 TVNLVGNSEET
+715 TVNLGGNSEET
-726 LNFYLKGEDTD
+726 LNFYLKGENTD

-770 VETEGKIVK
+770 VETGGKIVK
-779 LENWENYNKQTK
+779 LEDWENYNKQTK

-813 GYWFDKTDVENKF
+813 GYWFDKGDVENKF
-826 RYYYNPITPQQLETS
+826 RYYNPITPQQLETS

>member
-11 LTVIMTLIITMVV
+11 LTVIMTLIITMIV

-40 VRIKDVLNGDE
+40 VRIKDVLNNDE
-51 IVSDDEKLILSKIG
+51 IVSDDGKLILSKTG
-65 EKISDDELKVTLKIK
+65 EKISDDELKVILKIK
-80 GNNDENINIYNASA
+80 GNNEENINIYNASA
-94 TYTLNSGFEV
+94 TYTLNSGFEL

-116 KESVKITTE
+116 KESVKITTD
-125 GEKTNIEFDDINV
+125 GEKTNIEFGDINV

-182 EIDFPKLYVTLESL
+182 EIDFPKLYVSLESIVA
-196 TTEKEVTEEN
+196 EKETTEEN
-206 IENEIIDDITKEDE
+206 VENEIIEDITKKDE

-288 NNENNSPTT
+288 NNSPTT

-356 RNFAN
+356 TNFTN
-361 NILSNTKDS
+361 NILSNTQGS

-379 DYYGYYGG
+379 DYYGKYNG

-413 TAEGGTNTQAGIRR
+413 TAGGGTNTQAGIRR
-427 AAETLEGTRADAKK
+427 AAETLRGAREDAKK
-441 YVVFFTDGLPT
+441 YVLFFTDGLPT
-452 QSYYDNNTING
+452 QSYNDDDTING
-463 NGTRVDSKYMEDA
+463 NGTAVSKEYINAAKD
-476 QKEYNK
+476 EYNK
-482 YFTSWNKTSSSVIYP
+482 HFTSWNKTSSNNNQI
-497 DTKFYSVGVF
+497 DAKFYSVGVF
-507 TNASSNEKK
+507 TKASDTKKK
-516 QAVDFLK
+516 QAVNFLK

-531 NEFGKKYYTQDL
+531 NEFGKKYYTENLD
-543 KVVNSIF
+543 VVNSIF

-567 NVTINDIV
+567 NVIINDIV
-575 TNYFNIVKDS
+575 TDYFNIVDKS

-594 VINNIQPEVTGNN
+594 VINIQPEVTGNN

-636 VYFGGGN
+636 AYFGGDN

-651 ITYNNGQKQEFN
+651 ITYNDGQKQEFN

-680 EIVEKGLLG
+680 EIVEKELLR
-689 GWNKVSDDKVNKNDK
+689 GWNKVSDDEVNKDDK

-715 TVNLVGNSEET
+715 TVNLGGNSEET
-726 LNFYLKGEDTD
+726 LNFYLKGENTD

-770 VETEGKIVK
+770 VETEGKTVK

-826 RYYYNPITPQQLETS
+826 RYYNAITPQQLETS

>member
-1 MKNKNKKTVS
+1 MKNKNKKIAS
-11 LTVIMTLIITMVV
+11 LTVIMTLVITMVV

-40 VRIKDVLNGDE
+40 VRIKDVLNNDE
-51 IVSDDEKLILSKIG
+51 IVSDDGKLILSKTG

-80 GNNDENINIYNASA
+80 GNNEENINIYNASIK
-94 TYTLNSGFEV
+94 YTLNNGFEI
-104 VENSINVVGIDD
+104 VEDSINVVGIDED
-116 KESVKITTE
+116 KKESVNVTTE
-125 GEKTNIEFDDINV
+125 GEKTNIEFGDIDT
-138 KEVEVSFSAKVKEG
+138 KEVEVSFLVKVKDG
-152 IKVEENVEV
+152 VKVEENIEV
-161 TSETKLVYNLQ
+161 TSETKLVYTLL
-172 ENTEDNQENT
+172 ENKEDNQENT
-182 EIDFPKLYVTLESL
+182 EIDFPKLYVSLESIVA
-196 TTEKEVTEEN
+196 EKEATEEN
-206 IENEIIDDITKEDE
+206 VENEIIEDITKEDE

-234 NEVADDTVQEDAID
+234 NEVADDTAQENGVE
-248 DTNSEGTIDDAEEN
+248 DTNSEDTINGAEEN
-262 VDNDVVEDEVD
+262 IDNDIAEDD
-273 DVVANGSVIKNENNE
+273 DVVVANESIIKNENKA
-288 NNENNSPTT
+288 NNSTTT
-297 SSGLTINKTAEL
+297 SSGVTINKTAEL
-309 VDGETVKITLTAEG
+309 VDDETVKITLTAEG

-330 KNADIVMV
+330 KNADVVMV

-343 SMNDKLDKIKEAA
+343 SMNDKLYKIKEAA

-379 DYYGYYGG
+379 DYYGKYNG
-387 YNGQGSYLNLGF
+387 YQGQGSYLNLGF
-399 SSSKDDINKAINAI
+399 SSSKDDINTAINAI

-427 AAETLEGTRADAKK
+427 AAETLKEARTDAKK

-507 TNASSNEKK
+507 TNASDNEKK

-531 NEFGKKYYTQDL
+531 NKFGEKYYTQNLD
-543 KVVNSIF
+543 VVNSIF

-575 TNYFNIVKDS
+575 TDYFNIINDS

-594 VINNIQPEVTGNN
+594 VINIQPEVTGNN
-607 ITFKIGDI
+607 ISFKIGNI
-615 KVNAGESKGGVIVT
+615 SVSQGESKGGVIVT
-629 FNAKLKD
+629 FNAKVKD
-636 VYFGGGN
+636 AYFGGKN
-643 IDTNVSAD
+643 IDTNVSAN
-651 ITYNNGQKQEFN
+651 ITYNDGQKQEFN
-663 IPNVNI
+663 IPNVDI
-669 PSKKGTIKIKK
+669 PFKKGTIKIKK
-680 EIVEKGLLG
+680 EIVEKGILG
-689 GWNKVSDDKVNKNDK
+689 RLNKVSDDKISEDDK

-715 TVNLVGNSEET
+715 TVNLMGNSEKT
-726 LNFYLKGEDTD
+726 LNFYLKGKNTD
-737 ISINTD
+737 ISTNTD
-743 TSLNYLT
+743 TNLNYLT
-750 VGQYKI
+750 VGEYKI

-762 NYQQVDVY
+762 NYEQVGVY
-770 VETEGKIVK
+770 VETGGKIVK
-779 LENWENYNKQTK
+779 LEDWENYNEQTK

-798 NNNITIIVRNTLVNK
+798 NNNITIIVKNTLVNK
-813 GYWFDKTDVENKF
+813 SYWFDKADVENQF
-826 RYYYNPITPQQLETS
+826 RYYNPITPQQLETS

>member
-11 LTVIMTLIITMVV
+11 LTVIMTLIITMIV

-40 VRIKDVLNGDE
+40 VRIKDVLNNDE
-51 IVSDDEKLILSKIG
+51 IVSDDGKLILSKTG

-80 GNNDENINIYNASA
+80 GNNEENINIYNASA
-94 TYTLNSGFEV
+94 TYTLNSGFEL
-104 VENSINVVGIDD
+104 VENSINVVGIDED
-116 KESVKITTE
+116 KKESVNVTTE
-125 GEKTNIEFDDINV
+125 GEKTNIEFGDIDT
-138 KEVEVSFSAKVKEG
+138 KEVEVSFLVKVKDG
-152 IKVEENVEV
+152 VKIEENIEV

-182 EIDFPKLYVTLESL
+182 EIDFPKLYVSLESIVA
-196 TTEKEVTEEN
+196 EKETTEEN
-206 IENEIIDDITKEDE
+206 VENEIIEDITKKDE

-288 NNENNSPTT
+288 NNSPTT

-356 RNFAN
+356 TNFTN
-361 NILSNTKDS
+361 NILSNTQGS

-379 DYYGYYGG
+379 DYYGKYNG

-399 SSSKDDINKAINAI
+399 SSSKDDINTAINAI
-413 TAEGGTNTQAGIRR
+413 TAGGGTNTQAGIRR
-427 AAETLEGTRADAKK
+427 AAETLRGAREDAKK

-452 QSYYDNNTING
+452 QSYDG
-463 NGTRVDSKYMEDA
+463 GDGTRVDSKYMTAAKD
-476 QKEYNK
+476 EYNK
-482 YFTSWNKTSSSVIYP
+482 HFTSWNKTSSNNDQI
-497 DTKFYSVGVF
+497 DAKFYSVGVF
-507 TNASSNEKK
+507 TKASDTE
-516 QAVDFLK
+516 QAVNFLK

-531 NEFGKKYYTQDL
+531 DKFGEKYYTENLD
-543 KVVNSIF
+543 VVNSIF

-575 TNYFNIVKDS
+575 TDYFNIVDKS

-594 VINNIQPEVTGNN
+594 VINIQPEVTGNN

-636 VYFGGGN
+636 AYFGGGN

-651 ITYNNGQKQEFN
+651 ITYNDGQKQEFN

-680 EIVEKGLLG
+680 EIVEKELLR
-689 GWNKVSDDKVNKNDK
+689 GWNKVSDDEVNKDDK

-726 LNFYLKGEDTD
+726 LNFYLKGENTD

-770 VETEGKIVK
+770 VETGGKIVK
-779 LENWENYNKQTK
+779 LEDWKNYNKQTK

-826 RYYYNPITPQQLETS
+826 RYYSPITPQQLETS

>member
-11 LTVIMTLIITMVV
+11 LTVIMTLIITMIV

-40 VRIKDVLNGDE
+40 VRIKDVLNNDE
-51 IVSDDEKLILSKIG
+51 IVSDDGKLILSKTG

-80 GNNDENINIYNASA
+80 GNNEENINIYNASA
-94 TYTLNSGFEV
+94 TYTLNSGFEL

-116 KESVKITTE
+116 KESVKITTD
-125 GEKTNIEFDDINV
+125 GEKTNIEFGDINV

-182 EIDFPKLYVTLESL
+182 EIDFPKLYVSLESIVA
-196 TTEKEVTEEN
+196 EKETTEEN
-206 IENEIIDDITKEDE
+206 VENEIIEDITKKDE

-288 NNENNSPTT
+288 NNSPTT

-356 RNFAN
+356 TNFTN
-361 NILSNTKDS
+361 NILSNTQGS

-379 DYYGYYGG
+379 DYYGKYNG

-399 SSSKDDINKAINAI
+399 SSSKDDINEAINAI
-413 TAEGGTNTQAGIRR
+413 TAGGGTNTQAGIRR
-427 AAETLEGTRADAKK
+427 AAETLRGARTDAKK

-452 QSYYDNNTING
+452 QSYNG
-463 NGTRVDSKYMEDA
+463 GDGTRVDSKYMTA
-476 QKEYNK
+476 AKNEYNK
-482 YFTSWNKTSSSVIYP
+482 HFTSWNKTSSNNDRI
-497 DTKFYSVGVF
+497 DAKFYSVGVF
-507 TNASSNEKK
+507 TKASYTEQK
-516 QAVDFLK
+516 QAVNFLK
-523 TIQNVIDP
+523 TIQNVIDT
-531 NEFGKKYYTQDL
+531 NEFGKKYYTENLD
-543 KVVNSIF
+543 VVNSIF

-567 NVTINDIV
+567 NVTVNDIV
-575 TNYFNIVKDS
+575 TDYFNIVDKS

-594 VINNIQPEVTGNN
+594 VINIQPEVTGNN

-636 VYFGGGN
+636 AYFGGDN

-651 ITYNNGQKQEFN
+651 ITYNDGQKQEFN

-680 EIVEKGLLG
+680 EIVEKELLR
-689 GWNKVSDDKVNKNDK
+689 GWNKVSDDEVNKDDK

-726 LNFYLKGEDTD
+726 LNFYLKGENTD

-770 VETEGKIVK
+770 VETEGKTVK

-813 GYWFDKTDVENKF
+813 GYWFDKGDVENKF
-826 RYYYNPITPQQLETS
+826 RYYNPITPQQLETS

>member
-11 LTVIMTLIITMVV
+11 LTVIMTLIITMIV

-40 VRIKDVLNGDE
+40 VRIKDVLNNDE
-51 IVSDDEKLILSKIG
+51 IVSDDGKLILSKTG

-80 GNNDENINIYNASA
+80 GNNEENINIYNASA
-94 TYTLNSGFEV
+94 TYTLNSGFEL
-104 VENSINVVGIDD
+104 VENSINVVGIDED
-116 KESVKITTE
+116 KKESVNVTTE
-125 GEKTNIEFDDINV
+125 GEKTNIEFGDIDT
-138 KEVEVSFSAKVKEG
+138 KEVEVSFLVKVKDG
-152 IKVEENVEV
+152 VKIEENIEV

-182 EIDFPKLYVTLESL
+182 EIDFPKLYVSLESIVA
-196 TTEKEVTEEN
+196 EKETTEEN
-206 IENEIIDDITKEDE
+206 VENEIIEDITKKDE

-288 NNENNSPTT
+288 NNSPTT

-356 RNFAN
+356 TNFTN
-361 NILSNTKDS
+361 NILSNTQGS

-379 DYYGYYGG
+379 DYYGKYNG

-413 TAEGGTNTQAGIRR
+413 TAGGGTNTQAGISR
-427 AAETLEGTRADAKK
+427 AAETLRGARKDAKK

-452 QSYYDNNTING
+452 QSYSGG
-463 NGTRVDSKYMEDA
+463 NGTRVDSKYMTA
-476 QKEYNK
+476 AKNEYNK
-482 YFTSWNKTSSSVIYP
+482 HFTSWNKTSSNNDQI
-497 DTKFYSVGVF
+497 DAKFYSVGVF
-507 TNASSNEKK
+507 TKASDTEKK
-516 QAVDFLK
+516 QAVNFLK
-523 TIQNVIDP
+523 IIQNVIDP
-531 NEFGKKYYTQDL
+531 DKFGEKYYTENLD
-543 KVVNSIF
+543 VVNSIF

-575 TNYFNIVKDS
+575 TDYFNIVDKS

-594 VINNIQPEVTGNN
+594 VINIQPEVTGNN

-636 VYFGGGN
+636 AYFGGGN

-651 ITYNNGQKQEFN
+651 ITYNDGQKQEFN

-680 EIVEKGLLG
+680 EIVEKELLR
-689 GWNKVSDDKVNKNDK
+689 GWNKVSDDEVNKDDK

-715 TVNLVGNSEET
+715 TVNLGGNSEET
-726 LNFYLKGEDTD
+726 LNFYLKGENTD

-770 VETEGKIVK
+770 VETEGKTVK
-779 LENWENYNKQTK
+779 LENWKNYNKQTK

-826 RYYYNPITPQQLETS
+826 RYYNAITPQQLETS

>member
-11 LTVIMTLIITMVV
+11 LTVIMTLIITMIV

-40 VRIKDVLNGDE
+40 VRIKDVLNNDE
-51 IVSDDEKLILSKIG
+51 IVSDDGKLILSKTG

-80 GNNDENINIYNASA
+80 GNNEENINIYNASA
-94 TYTLNSGFEV
+94 TYTLNSGFEL

-116 KESVKITTE
+116 KESVKITTD
-125 GEKTNIEFDDINV
+125 GEKTNIEFGDINV

-182 EIDFPKLYVTLESL
+182 EIDFPKLYVSLESIVA
-196 TTEKEVTEEN
+196 EKETTEEN
-206 IENEIIDDITKEDE
+206 VENEIIEDITKKDE

-288 NNENNSPTT
+288 NNSPTT

-356 RNFAN
+356 TNFTN
-361 NILSNTKDS
+361 NILSNTQGS

-379 DYYGYYGG
+379 DYYGKYNG

-413 TAEGGTNTQAGIRR
+413 TAGGGTNTQAGIRR
-427 AAETLEGTRADAKK
+427 AAEILRGAREDAKK
-441 YVVFFTDGLPT
+441 YVLFFTDGLPT
-452 QSYYDNNTING
+452 QSYNDDDTING
-463 NGTRVDSKYMEDA
+463 DGTAVSKEYINAAKD
-476 QKEYNK
+476 EYNK
-482 YFTSWNKTSSSVIYP
+482 HFTSWNKTSSNNNQI
-497 DTKFYSVGVF
+497 DAKFYSVGVF
-507 TNASSNEKK
+507 TKASDTKKK
-516 QAVDFLK
+516 QAVNFLK

-531 NEFGKKYYTQDL
+531 DKFGEKYYTQDL

-575 TNYFNIVKDS
+575 TDYFNIVDKS

-594 VINNIQPEVTGNN
+594 VINIQPEVTGNN

-615 KVNAGESKGGVIVT
+615 KVNAGERKGGVIVT

-636 VYFGGGN
+636 AYFGGGN

-651 ITYNNGQKQEFN
+651 ITYNDGQKQEFN

-680 EIVEKGLLG
+680 EIVEKELLR
-689 GWNKVSDDKVNKNDK
+689 GWNKVSDDEVNKDDK

-715 TVNLVGNSEET
+715 TVNLGGNSEET
-726 LNFYLKGEDTD
+726 LNFYLKGENTD

-770 VETEGKIVK
+770 VETEGKTVK

-826 RYYYNPITPQQLETS
+826 RYYNAITPQQLETS

>member
-11 LTVIMTLIITMVV
+11 LTVIMTLIITMIV

-40 VRIKDVLNGDE
+40 VRIKDVLNNDE
-51 IVSDDEKLILSKIG
+51 IVSDDGKLILSKTG

-80 GNNDENINIYNASA
+80 GNNEENINIYNASA
-94 TYTLNSGFEV
+94 TYTLNSGFEL

-116 KESVKITTE
+116 KESVKITTD
-125 GEKTNIEFDDINV
+125 GEKTNIEFGDINV

-182 EIDFPKLYVTLESL
+182 EIDFPKLYVSLESIVA
-196 TTEKEVTEEN
+196 EKETTEEN
-206 IENEIIDDITKEDE
+206 VENEIIEDITKKDE

-288 NNENNSPTT
+288 NNSPTT

-343 SMNDKLDKIKEAA
+343 SMNDKLDKIKKAA
-356 RNFAN
+356 RNFVS

-379 DYYGYYGG
+379 DYYGKYNG

-399 SSSKDDINKAINAI
+399 FSSKDDINKAINAI
-413 TAEGGTNTQAGIRR
+413 TAGGGTNTQAGIRR
-427 AAETLEGTRADAKK
+427 AAETLRGDRTDAKK

-452 QSYYDNNTING
+452 QSYSGG
-463 NGTRVDSKYMEDA
+463 NGTTVSQQYMNAAKD
-476 QKEYNK
+476 EYNK
-482 YFTSWNKTSSSVIYP
+482 HFTSWNKTSSNNNQI
-497 DTKFYSVGVF
+497 DAKFYSVGVF
-507 TNASSNEKK
+507 TNASDKEKE

-575 TNYFNIVKDS
+575 TDYFNIVKDS

-594 VINNIQPEVTGNN
+594 VINVQPEVTGNN
-607 ITFKIGDI
+607 ITFKIGNI
-615 KVNAGESKGGVIVT
+615 SVSQGESKGGVIVT
-629 FNAKLKD
+629 FNAKVKD
-636 VYFGGGN
+636 AYFGGKN
-643 IDTNVSAD
+643 IDTNVSAN
-651 ITYNNGQKQEFN
+651 ITYNDGQKQEFD
-663 IPNVNI
+663 IPNVDI

-680 EIVEKGLLG
+680 EIVEKELLR
-689 GWNKVSDDKVNKNDK
+689 GWNKVSDDEVNKDDK

-715 TVNLVGNSEET
+715 TVNLGGNSEET
-726 LNFYLKGEDTD
+726 LNFYLKGENTD

-762 NYQQVDVY
+762 NYEQVDVY
-770 VETEGKIVK
+770 VETEGKTVK

-826 RYYYNPITPQQLETS
+826 RYYNAITPQQLETS

>member
-11 LTVIMTLIITMVV
+11 LTVIMTLIITMIV

-35 EDTKS
+35 QDTKS
-40 VRIKDVLNGDE
+40 VRIKDVLNNDE
-51 IVSDDEKLILSKIG
+51 IVSDDGKLILSKTG

-80 GNNDENINIYNASA
+80 GNNEENINIYNASA
-94 TYTLNSGFEV
+94 TYTLNSGFEL

-116 KESVKITTE
+116 KESVKITTD
-125 GEKTNIEFDDINV
+125 GEKTNIEFGDINV

-182 EIDFPKLYVTLESL
+182 EIDFPKLYVSLESIVA
-196 TTEKEVTEEN
+196 EKETTEEN
-206 IENEIIDDITKEDE
+206 VENEIIEDITKKDE

-288 NNENNSPTT
+288 NNSPTT

-356 RNFAN
+356 TNFTN
-361 NILSNTKDS
+361 NILSNIQGS

-379 DYYGYYGG
+379 DYYGKYNG

-413 TAEGGTNTQAGIRR
+413 TAGGGTNTQAGIRR
-427 AAETLEGTRADAKK
+427 AAETLRGAREDAKK

-463 NGTRVDSKYMEDA
+463 NGTRVDSKYMTAAKD
-476 QKEYNK
+476 EYNK
-482 YFTSWNKTSSSVIYP
+482 HFTSWNKTSSNNNQI
-497 DTKFYSVGVF
+497 DAKFYSVGVF
-507 TNASSNEKK
+507 TKASDTEKK
-516 QAVDFLK
+516 QAVNFLK

-531 NEFGKKYYTQDL
+531 DKFGEKYYTENLD
-543 KVVNSIF
+543 VVNSIF

-575 TNYFNIVKDS
+575 TDYFNIVKDS

-594 VINNIQPEVTGNN
+594 VINVQPEVTGNN
-607 ITFKIGDI
+607 ITFKIGNI
-615 KVNAGESKGGVIVT
+615 SVSQGESKGGVIVT
-629 FNAKLKD
+629 FNAKVKD
-636 VYFGGGN
+636 AYFGGKN
-643 IDTNVSAD
+643 IDTNVSAN
-651 ITYNNGQKQEFN
+651 ITYNDGQKQEFN
-663 IPNVNI
+663 IPNVDI
-669 PSKKGTIKIKK
+669 PFKKGTIKIKK

-689 GWNKVSDDKVNKNDK
+689 GWNKVSDDKISEDDK

-715 TVNLVGNSEET
+715 TVNLMGNSEKT
-726 LNFYLKGEDTD
+726 LNFYLKGKNTD
-737 ISINTD
+737 ISTNTD
-743 TSLNYLT
+743 TNLNYLT

-770 VETEGKIVK
+770 VETEGKTVK

-813 GYWFDKTDVENKF
+813 GYWFDKGDVENKF
-826 RYYYNPITPQQLETS
+826 RYYNPITPQQLETS

>member
-11 LTVIMTLIITMVV
+11 LTVIMTLIITMIV

-40 VRIKDVLNGDE
+40 VRIKDVLNNDE
-51 IVSDDEKLILSKIG
+51 IVSDDGKLILSKTG

-80 GNNDENINIYNASA
+80 GNNEENINIYNASA
-94 TYTLNSGFEV
+94 TYTLNSGFEL
-104 VENSINVVGIDD
+104 VENSINVVGIDED
-116 KESVKITTE
+116 KKESVNVTTE
-125 GEKTNIEFDDINV
+125 GEKTNIEFGDIDT
-138 KEVEVSFSAKVKEG
+138 KEVEVSFLVKVKDG
-152 IKVEENVEV
+152 VKIEENIEV

-182 EIDFPKLYVTLESL
+182 EIDFPKLYVSLESIVA
-196 TTEKEVTEEN
+196 EKETTEEN
-206 IENEIIDDITKEDE
+206 VENEIIEDITKKDE

-273 DVVANGSVIKNENNE
+273 DVVANGSVIKNE

-370 DVRIAIVTY
+370 DVKIAIVTY

-413 TAEGGTNTQAGIRR
+413 TAGGGTNTQAGISR
-427 AAETLEGTRADAKK
+427 AAETLRGARKDAKK

-452 QSYYDNNTING
+452 QSYDG
-463 NGTRVDSKYMEDA
+463 GDGTRVDSKYMTAAKD
-476 QKEYNK
+476 EYNK
-482 YFTSWNKTSSSVIYP
+482 HFTSWNKTSSNNNQI
-497 DTKFYSVGVF
+497 DAKFYSVGVF
-507 TNASSNEKK
+507 TKASDTEKK
-516 QAVDFLK
+516 QAVNFLK

-531 NEFGKKYYTQDL
+531 DKFGEKYYTENLD
-543 KVVNSIF
+543 VVNSIF

-575 TNYFNIVKDS
+575 TDYFNIVDKS

-594 VINNIQPEVTGNN
+594 GINIQPEVTGNN

-636 VYFGGGN
+636 AYFGGGN

-651 ITYNNGQKQEFN
+651 ITYNDGQKQEFN

-680 EIVEKGLLG
+680 EIVEKELLR
-689 GWNKVSDDKVNKNDK
+689 GWNKVSDDEVNKDDK

-715 TVNLVGNSEET
+715 TVNLGGNSEET
-726 LNFYLKGEDTD
+726 LNFYLKGENTD

-770 VETEGKIVK
+770 VETGGKTVK

-826 RYYYNPITPQQLETS
+826 RYYNAITPQQLETS

>member
-11 LTVIMTLIITMVV
+11 LTVIMTLIITMIV

-40 VRIKDVLNGDE
+40 VRIKDVLNNDE
-51 IVSDDEKLILSKIG
+51 IVSDDGKLILSKTG

-80 GNNDENINIYNASA
+80 GNNEENINIYNASA
-94 TYTLNSGFEV
+94 TYTLNSGFEL

-116 KESVKITTE
+116 KESVKITTD
-125 GEKTNIEFDDINV
+125 GEKTNIEFGDINV

-161 TSETKLVYNLQ
+161 ISETKLVYNLQ

-182 EIDFPKLYVTLESL
+182 EIDFPKLYVSLESIVA
-196 TTEKEVTEEN
+196 EKETTEEN
-206 IENEIIDDITKEDE
+206 VENEIIEDITKKDE

-288 NNENNSPTT
+288 NNSPTT

-356 RNFAN
+356 TNFTN
-361 NILSNTKDS
+361 NILSNTQGS

-379 DYYGYYGG
+379 DYYGKYNG

-413 TAEGGTNTQAGIRR
+413 TAGGGTNTQAGIRR
-427 AAETLEGTRADAKK
+427 AAETLRGAREDAKK
-441 YVVFFTDGLPT
+441 YVLFFTDGLPT
-452 QSYYDNNTING
+452 QSYNDDDTING
-463 NGTRVDSKYMEDA
+463 DGTAVSKEYINAAKD
-476 QKEYNK
+476 EYNK
-482 YFTSWNKTSSSVIYP
+482 HFTSWNKTSSNNNQI
-497 DTKFYSVGVF
+497 DAKFYSVGVF
-507 TNASSNEKK
+507 TKASDTKKK
-516 QAVDFLK
+516 QAVNFLK
-523 TIQNVIDP
+523 TIQNVIYPDK
-531 NEFGKKYYTQDL
+531 FGEKYYTENLD
-543 KVVNSIF
+543 VVNSIF

-575 TNYFNIVKDS
+575 TDYFNIVKDS

-594 VINNIQPEVTGNN
+594 VINVQPEVTGNN
-607 ITFKIGDI
+607 ITFKIGNI
-615 KVNAGESKGGVIVT
+615 SVSQGESKGGVIVT

-636 VYFGGGN
+636 AYFGGGN

-680 EIVEKGLLG
+680 KKKKKELLRR
-689 GWNKVSDDKVNKNDK
+689 WNKVSDDEVNKDDK

-715 TVNLVGNSEET
+715 TVNLGGNSEET
-726 LNFYLKGEDTD
+726 LNFYLKGENTD

-770 VETEGKIVK
+770 VETEGKTVK

-826 RYYYNPITPQQLETS
+826 RYYNAITPQQLETS

>member
-11 LTVIMTLIITMVV
+11 LTVIMTLIITMIV

-40 VRIKDVLNGDE
+40 VRIKDVLNNDE
-51 IVSDDEKLILSKIG
+51 IVSDDGKLILSKTG

-80 GNNDENINIYNASA
+80 GNNEENINIYNASA
-94 TYTLNSGFEV
+94 TYTLNSGFEL
-104 VENSINVVGIDD
+104 VENSINVVGIDED
-116 KESVKITTE
+116 KKESVNVTTE
-125 GEKTNIEFDDINV
+125 GEKTNIEFGDIDT
-138 KEVEVSFSAKVKEG
+138 KEVEVSFLVKVKDG
-152 IKVEENVEV
+152 VKIEENIEV

-182 EIDFPKLYVTLESL
+182 EIDFPKLYVSLESIVA
-196 TTEKEVTEEN
+196 EKETTEEN
-206 IENEIIDDITKEDE
+206 VENEIIEDITKKDE

-288 NNENNSPTT
+288 NNSPTT

-356 RNFAN
+356 TNFTN
-361 NILSNTKDS
+361 NILSNTQGS

-379 DYYGYYGG
+379 DYYGKYNG

-413 TAEGGTNTQAGIRR
+413 TAGGGTNTQAGISR
-427 AAETLEGTRADAKK
+427 AAETLRGARKDAKK

-463 NGTRVDSKYMEDA
+463 NGTRVDSKYMTAAKD
-476 QKEYNK
+476 EYNK
-482 YFTSWNKTSSSVIYP
+482 HFTSWNKTSSNNNQI
-497 DTKFYSVGVF
+497 DAKFYSVGVF
-507 TNASSNEKK
+507 TKASDTEKK
-516 QAVDFLK
+516 QAVNFLK

-531 NEFGKKYYTQDL
+531 DKFGEKYYTENLD
-543 KVVNSIF
+543 VVNSIF

-575 TNYFNIVKDS
+575 TDYFNIVDKS

-594 VINNIQPEVTGNN
+594 VINIQPEVTGNN

-636 VYFGGGN
+636 AYFGGGN

-651 ITYNNGQKQEFN
+651 ITYNDGQKQEFN

-680 EIVEKGLLG
+680 EIVEKELLR
-689 GWNKVSDDKVNKNDK
+689 GWNKVSDDEVNKDDK

-726 LNFYLKGEDTD
+726 LNFYLKGENTD

-770 VETEGKIVK
+770 VETGGKIVK
-779 LENWENYNKQTK
+779 LEDWKNYNKQTK

-826 RYYYNPITPQQLETS
+826 RYYNAITPQQLETS

>member
-11 LTVIMTLIITMVV
+11 LTVIMTLIITMIV

-40 VRIKDVLNGDE
+40 VRIKDVLNNDE
-51 IVSDDEKLILSKIG
+51 IVSDDGKLILSKTG

-80 GNNDENINIYNASA
+80 GNNEENINIYNASA
-94 TYTLNSGFEV
+94 TYTLNSGFEL

-116 KESVKITTE
+116 KESVKITTD
-125 GEKTNIEFDDINV
+125 GEKTNIEFGDINV

-172 ENTEDNQENT
+172 ENTEDNEENT
-182 EIDFPKLYVTLESL
+182 EIDFPKLYVSLESIVA
-196 TTEKEVTEEN
+196 EKETTEEN
-206 IENEIIDDITKEDE
+206 VENEIIEDITKKDE

-288 NNENNSPTT
+288 NNSPTT

-356 RNFAN
+356 TNFTN
-361 NILSNTKDS
+361 NILSNTQGS

-379 DYYGYYGG
+379 DYYGKYNG

-413 TAEGGTNTQAGIRR
+413 TAGGGTNTQAGIRR
-427 AAETLEGTRADAKK
+427 AAETLRGAREDAKK
-441 YVVFFTDGLPT
+441 YVLFFTDGLPT
-452 QSYYDNNTING
+452 QSYNDDDTING
-463 NGTRVDSKYMEDA
+463 DGTAVSKEYINAAKD
-476 QKEYNK
+476 EYNK
-482 YFTSWNKTSSSVIYP
+482 HFTSWNKTSSNNNQI
-497 DTKFYSVGVF
+497 DAKFYSVGVF
-507 TNASSNEKK
+507 TKASDTKKK
-516 QAVDFLK
+516 QAVNFLK

-531 NEFGKKYYTQDL
+531 DKFGEKYYTENLD
-543 KVVNSIF
+543 VVNSIF

-575 TNYFNIVKDS
+575 TDYFNIVKDS
-585 WKVTDLKGN
+585 WKVTDLKEN
-594 VINNIQPEVTGNN
+594 VINIQPEVTGNN

-636 VYFGGGN
+636 AYFGGGN

-651 ITYNNGQKQEFN
+651 ITYNDGQKQEFN

-680 EIVEKGLLG
+680 EIVEKELLRR
-689 GWNKVSDDKVNKNDK
+689 WNKVSDDEVNKDDK

-715 TVNLVGNSEET
+715 TVNLGGNSEET
-726 LNFYLKGEDTD
+726 LNFYLKGENTD

-770 VETEGKIVK
+770 VETEGKTVK

-813 GYWFDKTDVENKF
+813 GYWFDKGDVENKF
-826 RYYYNPITPQQLETS
+826 RYYNPITPQQLETS

>member
-11 LTVIMTLIITMVV
+11 LTVIMTLIITMIV

-40 VRIKDVLNGDE
+40 VRIKDVLNNDE
-51 IVSDDEKLILSKIG
+51 IVSDDGKLILSKTG

-80 GNNDENINIYNASA
+80 GNNEENINIYNASA
-94 TYTLNSGFEV
+94 TYTLNSGFEL

-116 KESVKITTE
+116 KESVKITTD
-125 GEKTNIEFDDINV
+125 GEKTNIEFGDINV

-182 EIDFPKLYVTLESL
+182 EIDFPKLYVSLESIVA
-196 TTEKEVTEEN
+196 EKETTEEN
-206 IENEIIDDITKEDE
+206 VENEIIEDITKKDE

-288 NNENNSPTT
+288 NNSPTT

-343 SMNDKLDKIKEAA
+343 SMNDKLDKIKKAA
-356 RNFAN
+356 RNFVS

-379 DYYGYYGG
+379 DYYGKYNG

-413 TAEGGTNTQAGIRR
+413 TAGGGTNTQAGIRR
-427 AAETLEGTRADAKK
+427 AAETLRGDRTDAKK

-452 QSYYDNNTING
+452 QSYSGG
-463 NGTRVDSKYMEDA
+463 NGTTVSQQYMNAAKD
-476 QKEYNK
+476 EYNK
-482 YFTSWNKTSSSVIYP
+482 HFTSWNKTSSNNNQI
-497 DTKFYSVGVF
+497 DAKFYSVGVF
-507 TNASSNEKK
+507 TNASDKEKE

-575 TNYFNIVKDS
+575 TDYFNIVKDS

-594 VINNIQPEVTGNN
+594 VINVQPEVTGNN
-607 ITFKIGDI
+607 ITFKIGNI
-615 KVNAGESKGGVIVT
+615 SVSQGESKGGVIVT
-629 FNAKLKD
+629 FNAKVKD
-636 VYFGGGN
+636 AYFGGKN
-643 IDTNVSAD
+643 IDTNVSAN
-651 ITYNNGQKQEFN
+651 ITYNDGQKQEFD
-663 IPNVNI
+663 IPNVDI

-680 EIVEKGLLG
+680 EIVEKELLR
-689 GWNKVSDDKVNKNDK
+689 GWNKVSDDEVNKDDK

-715 TVNLVGNSEET
+715 TVNLGGNSEET
-726 LNFYLKGEDTD
+726 LNFYLKGENTD

-762 NYQQVDVY
+762 NYEQVDVY
-770 VETEGKIVK
+770 VETEGKTVK

-826 RYYYNPITPQQLETS
+826 RYYNAITPQQLETS

>member
-1 MKNKNKKTVS
+1 MKNKNKKIAS
-11 LTVIMTLIITMVV
+11 LTVIMTLVITMVV

-40 VRIKDVLNGDE
+40 VRIKDVLNNDE
-51 IVSDDEKLILSKIG
+51 IVSDDGKLILSKTG

-80 GNNDENINIYNASA
+80 GNNEENINIYNASIK
-94 TYTLNSGFEV
+94 YTLNNGFEI
-104 VENSINVVGIDD
+104 VEDSINVVGIDED
-116 KESVKITTE
+116 KKESVNVTTE
-125 GEKTNIEFDDINV
+125 GEKTNIEFGDIDT
-138 KEVEVSFSAKVKEG
+138 KEVEVSFLVKVKDG
-152 IKVEENVEV
+152 VKVEENIEV
-161 TSETKLVYNLQ
+161 TSETKLVYTLL
-172 ENTEDNQENT
+172 ENKEDNQENT
-182 EIDFPKLYVTLESL
+182 EIDFPKLYVSLESIVA
-196 TTEKEVTEEN
+196 EKETTEEN
-206 IENEIIDDITKEDE
+206 VENEIIEDITKEDE
-220 KTEENAKEDKEDIE
+220 KTEENAKEAKENIE
-234 NEVADDTVQEDAID
+234 NEVADDTAQENGVE
-248 DTNSEGTIDDAEEN
+248 DTNSEDTINGAEEN
-262 VDNDVVEDEVD
+262 IDNDIAED
-273 DVVANGSVIKNENNE
+273 DVVVANESIIKNENKAS
-288 NNENNSPTT
+288 NSTT
-297 SSGLTINKTAEL
+297 ISSGLTINKTAEL
-309 VDGETVKITLTAEG
+309 VDDETVKITLTAEG

-330 KNADIVMV
+330 KNADVVMV

-356 RNFAN
+356 TNFTN
-361 NILSNTKDS
+361 NILSNTQGS

-413 TAEGGTNTQAGIRR
+413 TAGGGTNTQAGIRR
-427 AAETLEGTRADAKK
+427 AAETLRGARTDAKK

-507 TNASSNEKK
+507 TNASDNEKK

-531 NEFGKKYYTQDL
+531 NKFGEKYYTQNLD
-543 KVVNSIF
+543 VVNSIF

-575 TNYFNIVKDS
+575 TDYFNIINGS
-585 WKVTDLKGN
+585 WTVTDLKGN
-594 VINNIQPEVTGNN
+594 VINIQPEVTGNN
-607 ITFKIGDI
+607 ITFKIGNI
-615 KVNAGESKGGVIVT
+615 SVSQGESKGGVIVT
-629 FNAKLKD
+629 FNAKVKD
-636 VYFGGGN
+636 AYFGGKN
-643 IDTNVSAD
+643 IDTNVSAN
-651 ITYNNGQKQEFN
+651 ITYNDGQKQEFN
-663 IPNVNI
+663 IPNVDI
-669 PSKKGTIKIKK
+669 PFKKGTIKIKK
-680 EIVEKGLLG
+680 EIVEKGILG
-689 GWNKVSDDKVNKNDK
+689 RLNKVSDDKISEDDK

-715 TVNLVGNSEET
+715 TVNLMGNSEKT
-726 LNFYLKGEDTD
+726 LNFYLKGKNTD
-737 ISINTD
+737 ISTNTD
-743 TSLNYLT
+743 TNLNYLT
-750 VGQYKI
+750 VGEYKI

-762 NYQQVDVY
+762 NYEQVGVY
-770 VETEGKIVK
+770 VETGGKIVK
-779 LENWENYNKQTK
+779 LEDWENYNRETK

-798 NNNITIIVRNTLVNK
+798 NNNITIIVKNTLVNK
-813 GYWFDKTDVENKF
+813 SYWFDKADVENQF
-826 RYYYNPITPQQLETS
+826 RYYNPITPQQLETS

>member
-11 LTVIMTLIITMVV
+11 LTVIMTLIITMIV

-40 VRIKDVLNGDE
+40 VRIKDVLNNDE
-51 IVSDDEKLILSKIG
+51 IVSDDGKLILSKTG

-80 GNNDENINIYNASA
+80 GNNEENINIYNASA
-94 TYTLNSGFEV
+94 TYTLNSGFEL

-116 KESVKITTE
+116 KESVKITTD
-125 GEKTNIEFDDINV
+125 GEKTNIEFGDINV

-182 EIDFPKLYVTLESL
+182 EIDFPKLYVSLESIVA
-196 TTEKEVTEEN
+196 EKETTEEN
-206 IENEIIDDITKEDE
+206 VENEIIEDITKKDE

-288 NNENNSPTT
+288 NNSPTT

-356 RNFAN
+356 TNFTN
-361 NILSNTKDS
+361 NILSNTQGS

-379 DYYGYYGG
+379 DYYGKYNG

-399 SSSKDDINKAINAI
+399 SSSKDDINEAINAI
-413 TAEGGTNTQAGIRR
+413 TAGGGTNTQAGIRR
-427 AAETLEGTRADAKK
+427 AAEILRGAREDAKK
-441 YVVFFTDGLPT
+441 YVLFFTDGLPT
-452 QSYYDNNTING
+452 QSYNDDDTING
-463 NGTRVDSKYMEDA
+463 NGTAVSKEYINAAKD
-476 QKEYNK
+476 EYNK
-482 YFTSWNKTSSSVIYP
+482 HFTSWNKTSSNNNQI
-497 DTKFYSVGVF
+497 DAKFYSVGVF
-507 TNASSNEKK
+507 TNASNNEKK

-531 NEFGKKYYTQDL
+531 DKFGEKYYTQDL

-575 TNYFNIVKDS
+575 TDYFNIVDKS

-594 VINNIQPEVTGNN
+594 VINIQPEVTGNN

-636 VYFGGGN
+636 AYFGGGN

-651 ITYNNGQKQEFN
+651 ITYNDGQKQEFN

-680 EIVEKGLLG
+680 EIVEKELLR
-689 GWNKVSDDKVNKNDK
+689 GWNKVSDDEVNKDDK

-715 TVNLVGNSEET
+715 TVNLGGNSEET
-726 LNFYLKGEDTD
+726 LNFYLKGENTD

-770 VETEGKIVK
+770 VETEGKTVK

-826 RYYYNPITPQQLETS
+826 RYYNAITPQQLETS

>member
-125 GEKTNIEFDDINV
+125 GEKTNIEFGDINV

-152 IKVEENVEV
+152 IKVEDNVEV

-370 DVRIAIVTY
+370 DVKIAIVTY
-379 DYYGYYGG
+379 DYYGYYDHYQGK
-387 YNGQGSYLNLGF
+387 GSYLNLGF
-399 SSSKDDINKAINAI
+399 SSSKDDINKAIDGI
-413 TAEGGTNTQAGIRR
+413 TAKGGTNTQAGIRKTG
-427 AAETLEGTRADAKK
+427 ETLKGAREDAKK
-441 YVVFFTDGLPT
+441 YVLFFTDGLPT
-452 QSYYDNNTING
+452 QSYAGGDGTTVSEEYINAAK
-463 NGTRVDSKYMEDA
+463 D
-476 QKEYNK
+476 EYNK
-482 YFTSWNKTSSSVIYP
+482 YFTSWNKTSSNNNQI
-497 DTKFYSVGVF
+497 DAKFYSVGVF
-507 TNASSNEKK
+507 TNASDKEKE

-575 TNYFNIVKDS
+575 TDYFNIVKDS

-594 VINNIQPEVTGNN
+594 IINIQPEVTGNN

-636 VYFGGGN
+636 AYFGGGN

-651 ITYNNGQKQEFN
+651 ITYNNGQKQKFN

-669 PSKKGTIKIKK
+669 PSKQGTIKIKK

-689 GWNKVSDDKVNKNDK
+689 GWNKVSDDKVNKDDK

-826 RYYYNPITPQQLETS
+826 RYYNPITPQQLETS

>member
-11 LTVIMTLIITMVV
+11 LTVIMTLIITMIV

-40 VRIKDVLNGDE
+40 VRIKDVLNNDE
-51 IVSDDEKLILSKIG
+51 IVSDDGKLILSKTG

-80 GNNDENINIYNASA
+80 GNNEENINIYNASA
-94 TYTLNSGFEV
+94 TYTLNSGFEL

-116 KESVKITTE
+116 KESVKITTD
-125 GEKTNIEFDDINV
+125 GEKTNIEFGDINV
-138 KEVEVSFSAKVKEG
+138 KEVEVSFSA
-152 IKVEENVEV
+152 KVEENVEV

-182 EIDFPKLYVTLESL
+182 EIDFPKLYVSLESIVA
-196 TTEKEVTEEN
+196 EKETTEEN
-206 IENEIIDDITKEDE
+206 VENEIIEDITKKDE

-288 NNENNSPTT
+288 NNSPTT

-356 RNFAN
+356 TNFTN
-361 NILSNTKDS
+361 NILSNTQGS

-379 DYYGYYGG
+379 DYYGKYNG

-413 TAEGGTNTQAGIRR
+413 TAGGGTNTQAGIRR
-427 AAETLEGTRADAKK
+427 AAETLRGAREDAKK
-441 YVVFFTDGLPT
+441 YVLFFTDGLPT
-452 QSYYDNNTING
+452 QSYNDDDTING
-463 NGTRVDSKYMEDA
+463 DGTAVSKEYINAAKD
-476 QKEYNK
+476 EYNK
-482 YFTSWNKTSSSVIYP
+482 HFTSWNKTSSNNNQI
-497 DTKFYSVGVF
+497 DAKFYSVGVF
-507 TNASSNEKK
+507 TKASDTKKK
-516 QAVDFLK
+516 QAVNFLK

-531 NEFGKKYYTQDL
+531 DKFGEKYYTENLD
-543 KVVNSIF
+543 VVNSIF

-575 TNYFNIVKDS
+575 TDYFNIVKDS
-585 WKVTDLKGN
+585 WKVTDLKEN
-594 VINNIQPEVTGNN
+594 VINIQPEVTGNN

-636 VYFGGGN
+636 AYFGGGN

-651 ITYNNGQKQEFN
+651 ITYNDGQKQEFN

-680 EIVEKGLLG
+680 EIVEKELLRR
-689 GWNKVSDDKVNKNDK
+689 WNKVSDDEVNKDDK

-715 TVNLVGNSEET
+715 TVNLGGNSEET
-726 LNFYLKGEDTD
+726 LNFYLKGENTD

-770 VETEGKIVK
+770 VETEGKTVK

-813 GYWFDKTDVENKF
+813 GYWFDKGDVENKF
-826 RYYYNPITPQQLETS
+826 RYYNPITPQQLETS

>member
-11 LTVIMTLIITMVV
+11 LTVIMTLIITMIV

-40 VRIKDVLNGDE
+40 VRIKDVLNNDE
-51 IVSDDEKLILSKIG
+51 IVSDDGKLILSKTG

-80 GNNDENINIYNASA
+80 GNNEENINIYNASA
-94 TYTLNSGFEV
+94 TYTLNSGFEL

-116 KESVKITTE
+116 KESVKITTD
-125 GEKTNIEFDDINV
+125 GEKTNIEFGDINV

-182 EIDFPKLYVTLESL
+182 EIDFPKLYVSLESIVA
-196 TTEKEVTEEN
+196 EKETTEEN
-206 IENEIIDDITKEDE
+206 VENEIIEDITKKDE

-288 NNENNSPTT
+288 NNSTTT
-297 SSGLTINKTAEL
+297 SSGVTINKTAEL

-356 RNFAN
+356 TNFTN
-361 NILSNTKDS
+361 NILSNTQGS

-379 DYYGYYGG
+379 DYYGKYNG

-413 TAEGGTNTQAGIRR
+413 TAGGGTNTQAGISR
-427 AAETLEGTRADAKK
+427 AAETLRGARKDAKK

-452 QSYYDNNTING
+452 QSYSGG
-463 NGTRVDSKYMEDA
+463 NGTTVSQQYMNAAKD
-476 QKEYNK
+476 EYNK
-482 YFTSWNKTSSSVIYP
+482 HFTSWNKTSSNNNQI
-497 DTKFYSVGVF
+497 DAKFYSVGVF
-507 TNASSNEKK
+507 TKASDTKKK
-516 QAVDFLK
+516 QAVNFLK

-531 NEFGKKYYTQDL
+531 DKFGEKYYTENLD
-543 KVVNSIF
+543 VVNSIF

-575 TNYFNIVKDS
+575 TDYFNIVKDS
-585 WKVTDLKGN
+585 WKVTDLKEN
-594 VINNIQPEVTGNN
+594 VINIQPEVTGNN

-636 VYFGGGN
+636 AYFGGGN

-651 ITYNNGQKQEFN
+651 ITYNDGQKQEFN

-680 EIVEKGLLG
+680 EIVEKELLRR
-689 GWNKVSDDKVNKNDK
+689 WNKVSDDEVNKDDK

-715 TVNLVGNSEET
+715 TVNLGGNSEET
-726 LNFYLKGEDTD
+726 LNFYLKGENTD

-770 VETEGKIVK
+770 VETEGKTVK

-813 GYWFDKTDVENKF
+813 GYWFDKGDVENKF
-826 RYYYNPITPQQLETS
+826 RYYNPITPQQLETS

>member
-11 LTVIMTLIITMVV
+11 LTVIMTLIITMIV

-40 VRIKDVLNGDE
+40 VRIKDVLNNDE
-51 IVSDDEKLILSKIG
+51 IVSDDGKLILSKTG

-80 GNNDENINIYNASA
+80 GNNEENINIYNASA
-94 TYTLNSGFEV
+94 TYTLNSGFEL
-104 VENSINVVGIDD
+104 VENSINVVGIDED
-116 KESVKITTE
+116 KKESVNVTTE
-125 GEKTNIEFDDINV
+125 GEKTNIEFGDIDT
-138 KEVEVSFSAKVKEG
+138 KEVEVSFLVKVKDG
-152 IKVEENVEV
+152 VKIEENIEV

-182 EIDFPKLYVTLESL
+182 EIDFPKLYVSLESIVA
-196 TTEKEVTEEN
+196 EKETTEEN
-206 IENEIIDDITKEDE
+206 VENEIIEDITKKDE

-288 NNENNSPTT
+288 NNSPTT

-356 RNFAN
+356 TNFTN
-361 NILSNTKDS
+361 NILSNTQGS

-379 DYYGYYGG
+379 DYYGKYNG

-413 TAEGGTNTQAGIRR
+413 TAGGGTNTQAGISR
-427 AAETLEGTRADAKK
+427 AAETLRGARKDAKK

-452 QSYYDNNTING
+452 QSYDG
-463 NGTRVDSKYMEDA
+463 GDGTRVDSKYMTAAKD
-476 QKEYNK
+476 EYNK
-482 YFTSWNKTSSSVIYP
+482 HFTSWNKTSSNNDQI
-497 DTKFYSVGVF
+497 DAKFYSVGVF
-507 TNASSNEKK
+507 TKASDTEKK
-516 QAVDFLK
+516 QAVNFLK

-531 NEFGKKYYTQDL
+531 DKFGEKYYTENLD
-543 KVVNSIF
+543 VVNSIF

-575 TNYFNIVKDS
+575 TDYFNIVDKS

-594 VINNIQPEVTGNN
+594 VINIQPEVTGNN

-636 VYFGGGN
+636 AYFGGGN

-651 ITYNNGQKQEFN
+651 ITYNDGQKQEFN

-680 EIVEKGLLG
+680 EIVEKELLR
-689 GWNKVSDDKVNKNDK
+689 GWNKVSDDEVNKDDK

-726 LNFYLKGEDTD
+726 LNFYLKGENTD

-770 VETEGKIVK
+770 VETGGKIVK
-779 LENWENYNKQTK
+779 LEDWKNYNKQTK

-813 GYWFDKTDVENKF
+813 GYWFDKGDVENKF
-826 RYYYNPITPQQLETS
+826 RYYNPITPQQLETS

>member
-1 MKNKNKKTVS
+1 MKNKNKKIAS
-11 LTVIMTLIITMVV
+11 LTVIMTLVITMVV
-24 GLINPVSIVKA
+24 GLIDPVSIVKA

-40 VRIKDVLNGDE
+40 VRIKDVLNNDE
-51 IVSDDEKLILSKIG
+51 IVSDDGKLILSKTG

-80 GNNDENINIYNASA
+80 GNNEENINIYNASIK
-94 TYTLNSGFEV
+94 YTLNNGFEI
-104 VENSINVVGIDD
+104 VEDSINVVGIDED
-116 KESVKITTE
+116 KKESVNVTTE
-125 GEKTNIEFDDINV
+125 GEKTNIEFGDIDT
-138 KEVEVSFSAKVKEG
+138 KEVEVSFLVKVKDG
-152 IKVEENVEV
+152 VKVEENIEV
-161 TSETKLVYNLQ
+161 TSETKLVYTLL
-172 ENTEDNQENT
+172 ENKEDNQENT
-182 EIDFPKLYVTLESL
+182 EIDFPKLYVSLESIVA
-196 TTEKEVTEEN
+196 EKETTEEN
-206 IENEIIDDITKEDE
+206 VENEIIEDITKEDE

-234 NEVADDTVQEDAID
+234 NEVADDTAQENGVE
-248 DTNSEGTIDDAEEN
+248 DTNSEDTINGAEEN
-262 VDNDVVEDEVD
+262 IDNDIAEDD
-273 DVVANGSVIKNENNE
+273 DVVVANESIIKNENKA
-288 NNENNSPTT
+288 NNSTTT
-297 SSGLTINKTAEL
+297 SSGVTINKTAEL
-309 VDGETVKITLTAEG
+309 VDDETVKITLTAEG

-330 KNADIVMV
+330 KNADVVMV

-343 SMNDKLDKIKEAA
+343 SMNDKLYKIKEAA

-379 DYYGYYGG
+379 DYYGKYNG
-387 YNGQGSYLNLGF
+387 YQGQGSYLNLGF
-399 SSSKDDINKAINAI
+399 SSSKDDINTAINAI

-427 AAETLEGTRADAKK
+427 AAETLKEARTDAKK

-507 TNASSNEKK
+507 TNASDNEKK

-531 NEFGKKYYTQDL
+531 NKFGEKYYTQNLD
-543 KVVNSIF
+543 VVNSIF

-575 TNYFNIVKDS
+575 TDYFNIINDS

-594 VINNIQPEVTGNN
+594 VINIQPEVTGNN
-607 ITFKIGDI
+607 ITFKIGNI
-615 KVNAGESKGGVIVT
+615 SVSQGESKGGVIVT
-629 FNAKLKD
+629 FNAKVKD
-636 VYFGGGN
+636 AYFGGKN
-643 IDTNVSAD
+643 IDTNVSAN
-651 ITYNNGQKQEFN
+651 ITYNDGQKQEFN
-663 IPNVNI
+663 IPNVDI
-669 PSKKGTIKIKK
+669 PFKKGTIKIKK

-689 GWNKVSDDKVNKNDK
+689 GWNKVSDDKISEDDK

-715 TVNLVGNSEET
+715 TVNLMGNSEKT
-726 LNFYLKGEDTD
+726 LNFYLKGKNTD
-737 ISINTD
+737 ISTNTD
-743 TSLNYLT
+743 TNLNYLT

-762 NYQQVDVY
+762 NYEQVDVY
-770 VETEGKIVK
+770 IETGGKIVK

-813 GYWFDKTDVENKF
+813 GYWFDKADVENQF
-826 RYYYNPITPQQLETS
+826 RYYNPITPQQLETS